1 MPRKKATADSKKSK
15 DMISSRA
22 ATKSATKAV
31 RSVTALKEAG
41 VKITYKDFEAVHEIV
56 AQYQDSQDKKYRDRV
71 VEIHMTLVKKIATGL
86 ARRSTDPIDDLIQ
99 IGSIGLIKAVEYFN
113 PNAGAR
119 FSTYAT
125 HLITGEIRHYLRD
138 KTSMIRA
145 PRELQELSFRISK
158 VVQRLRIEL
167 NREPTDLEVAAVLS
181 DVKTTKLK
189 AAHEVDRRKTLVSLD
204 QTVNTASNESE
215 VLLIDTLA
223 DMKEA
228 TERERKEDFILINRI
243 LNEEMKP
250 KLAEIVRLTYLE
262 DIPQYKISELLG
274 ISQMQVSRR
283 LRKAMAI
290 LVTLYYGAKKQGDP
304 DSVESDNEDEEE
316 VSDMPKRV
324 TRASLGAKLKSKK
337 QKLQEEKDQAKN

>member
-15 DMISSRA
+15 DMISSRTSTKA
-22 ATKSATKAV
+22 ATKASKPPV
-31 RSVTALKEAG
+31 ALKDAG
-41 VKITYKDFEAVHEIV
+41 KLSYKDFEAVHGIV
-56 AQYQDSQDKKYRDRV
+56 AQYQDSQDKRYRDKV

-113 PNAGAR
+113 PTAGAR

-243 LNEEMKP
+243 LNE
-250 KLAEIVRLTYLE
+250 R
-262 DIPQYKISELLG
+262 
-274 ISQMQVSRR
+274 
-283 LRKAMAI
+283 
-290 LVTLYYGAKKQGDP
+290 
-304 DSVESDNEDEEE
+304 DE
-316 VSDMPKRV
+316 
-324 TRASLGAKLKSKK
+324 A
-337 QKLQEEKDQAKN
+337 